1 MHQSYVEKGLLK
13 KFRDVSGDK
22 FLELLRIVTEVE
34 GWIDLLPIMNLNK
47 NSHHGLHVPMSRRTL
62 LENLRT
68 VNYCYRSK
76 FVMTYQRD
84 YTILIRNV
92 SFYKIMS

>member
-1 MHQSYVEKGLLK
+1 MEKGLLK

-22 FLELLRIVTEVE
+22 FLELLRIVTEV
-34 GWIDLLPIMNLNK
+34 GGRIDLLPIMNLNK
-47 NSHHGLHVPMSRRTL
+47 NSRHGLHAPTSRRTL

-68 VNYCYRSK
+68 VNHCYRSK

-84 YTILIRNV
+84 HTILVRNV
-92 SFYKIMS
+92 SFYKIVS